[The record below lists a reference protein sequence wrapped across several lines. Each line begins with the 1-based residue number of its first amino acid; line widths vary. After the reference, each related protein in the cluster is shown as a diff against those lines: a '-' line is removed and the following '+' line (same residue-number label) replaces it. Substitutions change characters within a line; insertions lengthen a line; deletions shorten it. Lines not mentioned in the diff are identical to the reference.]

1 MKLLYG
7 RCRLVSHVVAVG
19 CIDGCTSTSTQHD
32 CRLRL
37 FGSDRRVNAI
47 RLSEFKF
54 DTTSQRY
61 HFRYVGSNGDEEM
74 AQRRRHHHTHK
85 LPHSLPPSDG

>member
-7 RCRLVSHVVAVG
+7 RWRCCCLLLHALMGVL
-19 CIDGCTSTSTQHD
+19 QHA
-32 CRLRL
+32 CMLRL